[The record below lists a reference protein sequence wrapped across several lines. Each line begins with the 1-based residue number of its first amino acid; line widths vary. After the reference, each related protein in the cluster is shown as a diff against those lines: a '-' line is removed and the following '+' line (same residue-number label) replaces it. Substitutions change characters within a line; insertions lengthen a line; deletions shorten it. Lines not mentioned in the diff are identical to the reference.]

1 MGVQRLTAIRGG
13 RILDWKK
20 RRAEPADILLRGGV
34 IEALGPPG
42 LAAPA
47 DAAIISA
54 QDRLLVPGLINAHTH
69 SHGGLAKG
77 LVEDRVPLEMFL
89 TASPALNGGRTLEE
103 KYLSA
108 LVSAVEMVRKGCTA
122 CYDLAVELPAPTAEG
137 MRAVAQAY
145 HDVGMRAVVAPM
157 MADRTLYQALPG
169 LLDALPA
176 PLRERAARLATVP
189 HETSIEACK
198 TILAQWPFDRER
210 VRPALAPTIPLHCS
224 DEFLVACHR
233 LSADFGVGLQTHLA
247 ETKAQAVLALT
258 RYGTSLVAHL
268 ERLGILDERASAAHA
283 IWLAADDIQRLANS
297 GTKVAHNPL
306 SNLRIGS
313 GVAPVR
319 LMLQSGIEVGVG
331 TDATN
336 TSDGQS
342 MFEAT
347 RLASYLSR
355 LATPDYGQWLSADEV
370 FELATVGSARVL
382 GFDGLIGRLAPS
394 FKADIVFLNL
404 AHINYVPLGN
414 PATQLVNGEN
424 GAAIDSVMIDGRFV
438 LREGKIL
445 TLDEVKLRRDAER
458 AFERLVTANAEAAAL
473 GRSFEDV
480 VGTFCL
486 GQARANFQLH
496 RALHEHDYRS
506 SSG

>member
-1 MGVQRLTAIRGG
+1 MGAQRLTVVRGG
-13 RILDWKK
+13 RILDWKT
-20 RRAEPADILLRGGV
+20 RRAEPTDILLNAGI

-42 LAAPA
+42 LVAPS
-47 DAAIISA
+47 DAVVISA

-77 LVEDRVPLEMFL
+77 LVNDRVSLEMFL

-103 KYLSA
+103 KYLST

-122 CYDLAVELPAPTAEG
+122 CYDLAVELPVPTAEG
-137 MRAVAQAY
+137 IRAVAQAY
-145 HDVGMRAVVAPM
+145 HEVGMRAVVAPM

-169 LLDALPA
+169 LLDALPGA
-176 PLRERAARLATVP
+176 LRERARRLATAP
-189 HETSIEACK
+189 YETSIQACK
-198 TILAQWPFDRER
+198 AFLAQWPFDREL

-224 DEFLVACHR
+224 DDFLVACHR
-233 LSADFGVGLQTHLA
+233 LSTDFGVGLQTHLA
-247 ETKAQAVLALT
+247 ETKAQAVLAFA

-268 ERLGILDERASAAHA
+268 EALGILDDRMSAAHA
-283 IWLAADDIQRLANS
+283 IWVAADDIKRLADS

-313 GVAPVR
+313 GVAPIR
-319 LMLQSGIEVGVG
+319 LMLESGVEVGVG

-347 RLASYLSR
+347 RLACYLSR
-355 LATPDYGQWLSADEV
+355 LVTPDYRQWLSVDEA
-370 FELATVGSARVL
+370 FKLATVGSARVL
-382 GFDGLIGRLAPS
+382 GFDNRLGRLAPG

-404 AHINYVPLGN
+404 AHINYIPLGN
-414 PATQLVNGEN
+414 PAMQLVNGEN
-424 GAAIDSVMIDGRFV
+424 GAAIDSVMVDGRFV
-438 LREGKIL
+438 LREGKIV

-458 AFERLVTANAEAAAL
+458 AFERLVAANADAEEL

-480 VGTFCL
+480 VGAFCL
-486 GQARANFQLH
+486 GQARTSFPLH
-496 RALHEHDYRS
+496 RAPHEHDYR
-506 SSG
+506 